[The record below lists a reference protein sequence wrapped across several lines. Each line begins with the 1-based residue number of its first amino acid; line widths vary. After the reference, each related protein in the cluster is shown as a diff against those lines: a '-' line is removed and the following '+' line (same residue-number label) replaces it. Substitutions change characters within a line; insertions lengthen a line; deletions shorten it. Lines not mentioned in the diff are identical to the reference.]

1 MSLKRRTPPVVLPDI
16 SEKASQPAILKKD
29 LPDELYPGAPIAGAG
44 SEAPTPQAE
53 EAAAQKLPAEVS
65 EETTKKVKSTKDK
78 IATGTIIFRVL
89 FPLNIYF
96 MYDFF
101 RKSFSSFVQM
111 KENGISEETITSLLK
126 MTLFFAPLFFFV
138 VLAVFMRMLI
148 GCSTGKDTAEFIAIM
163 TLFQYFVKA
172 AYFGKAGSGIFLSA
186 LAISASLSEAILTYD
201 GGGFFRHIARQIKRL
216 WTKFIP
222 KGL

>member
-1 MSLKRRTPPVVLPDI
+1 MPTENKTPAPPVI
-16 SEKASQPAILKKD
+16 KKD
-29 LPDELYPGAPIAGAG
+29 LPEELYPGAPIAGAG
-44 SEAPTPQAE
+44 SEAPALQAE
-53 EAAAQKLPAEVS
+53 EAAPQKPPAEVS

-148 GCSTGKDTAEFIAIM
+148 GCSAGKDTAEFIAIM

>member
-1 MSLKRRTPPVVLPDI
+1 M
-16 SEKASQPAILKKD
+16 
-29 LPDELYPGAPIAGAG
+29 
-44 SEAPTPQAE
+44 
-53 EAAAQKLPAEVS
+53 QKLPAEVS
-65 EETTKKVKSTKDK
+65 EEATKKAKSTKDK

-186 LAISASLSEAILTYD
+186 LAISASLSEAILTYN

>member
-1 MSLKRRTPPVVLPDI
+1 MPTENKTPAPPVI
-16 SEKASQPAILKKD
+16 KKD
-29 LPDELYPGAPIAGAG
+29 LPEELYPGAPIAGAG
-44 SEAPTPQAE
+44 SEAPALQAE
-53 EAAAQKLPAEVS
+53 EAAPQKLSAEVS
-65 EETTKKVKSTKDK
+65 EEATKKVKSTKDK

-148 GCSTGKDTAEFIAIM
+148 GCSAGKDTAEFIAIM